1 LCIPRQL
8 GGIYGLNARCIA
20 VEEKP
25 TMPLQPEKLP
35 TTPLSELVQ
44 ELRKREDSLDHL
56 MANAE
61 ITRRQTQA
69 QLDACA
75 AQERAC
81 ASQERNARYTLWSAI
96 AAAVS
101 AFAAAVA
108 VGIAV
113 YTFLNAIVVE

>member
-1 LCIPRQL
+1 
-8 GGIYGLNARCIA
+8 
-20 VEEKP
+20 
-25 TMPLQPEKLP
+25 MPLQPEKLP
-35 TTPLSELVQ
+35 TMPLSELVQ
-44 ELRKREDSLDHL
+44 ELHKREDSLDHL
-56 MANAE
+56 MAKAE
-61 ITRRQTQA
+61 IIRRQTQA

-81 ASQERNARYTLWSAI
+81 ASQERNARYMLWSAT